1 MGGGAERVF
10 SVLLQHLDRNCFEP
24 HLAVLQ
30 GEGPYIRDLPPDVH
44 VHDLQL
50 SRVRYALPAVVR
62 LVWRLQPQTVIST
75 LRNMN
80 MLLIVSKA
88 FLPRHTRI
96 VVRESALASPTL
108 KHETDRPRLWR
119 WLYRHLYKH
128 ADHVIALSDAMAAD
142 LVENF
147 SVPTDKIVRIYNP
160 VDSRRVRELAEL
172 GDSPYSGPGPHLV
185 GVGRFTREKGFDI
198 LLDALPEVVRRFPT
212 ADLVILGEGPLGEQ
226 LRNQA
231 RQLGLL
237 NHVRLPGFDPNP
249 WRYFR
254 HADLFILPSRYEGL
268 PNVLLEALAV
278 GVSVVATDCPGGV
291 RDVQACDPEM
301 TMVPPENPEALARA
315 IISAC
320 ERFKKRSGSSERS
333 LPDLSRFDL
342 QQIVAEYS
350 RLF

>member
-44 VHDLQL
+44 VHDLRL

-62 LVWRLQPQTVIST
+62 LVWRLCPRTVIST
-75 LRNMN
+75 PRNMN
-80 MLLIVSKA
+80 MLLIPSKA

-96 VVRESALASPTL
+96 VVRESALPSPTL
-108 KHETDRPRLWR
+108 KYETDRPRLWS
-119 WLYRHLYKH
+119 WLYRHLYRH
-128 ADHVIALSDAMAAD
+128 ADQIIALSDAMAAD

-147 SVPTDKIVRIYNP
+147 RVPAEKIVRIYNP

-172 GDSPYSGPGPHLV
+172 GDSPCSGPGPHLV
-185 GVGRFTREKGFDI
+185 AVGRFTREKGFDI
-198 LLDALPEVVRRFPT
+198 LLDALPEVVRRFRT
-212 ADLVILGEGPLGEQ
+212 ADLVILGDGPLREE
-226 LRNQA
+226 LRSQA
-231 RQLGLL
+231 QRLRLL
-237 NHVRLPGFDPNP
+237 DQVRLPGFDPNP

-254 HADLFILPSRYEGL
+254 HADLFVLPSRYEGL
-268 PNVLLEALAV
+268 PNALLEALAV
-278 GVSVVATDCPGGV
+278 GVPVVATNCPGGV
-291 RDVQACDPEM
+291 REIQACAPEM
-301 TMVPPENPEALARA
+301 ILAPSENPEALAQA

-320 ERFKKRSGSSERS
+320 ERFKKESSSPKRF

-342 QQIVAEYS
+342 HQIVAEYS